1 VTASSADASQSD
13 VPPVGTSRTSRPD
26 PLAQGWH
33 RWQSADV
40 DEVHEEARDGV
51 TELADLLGVPEGHL
65 RDAIGEP
72 WSPGQPGPG
81 WDADLTIF
89 TGRENPR
96 TPGRP
101 LVAIR
106 VDPAEGSVDVGHAIG
121 VPLPN
126 GRHQWALGEPITE
139 LAFAIDDGA
148 DAFTAAALIDGI
160 REGVNRIADV
170 AMFRG
175 TSW

>member
-1 VTASSADASQSD
+1 MC
-13 VPPVGTSRTSRPD
+13 
-26 PLAQGWH
+26 WH
-33 RWQSADV
+33 CWRV
-40 DEVHEEARDGV
+40 DEVPEDGV
-51 TELADLLGVPEGHL
+51 SELADLLGVSLPHL
-65 RDAIGEP
+65 RAAIGEP
-72 WSPGQPGPG
+72 WSPGQTGPG
-81 WDADLTIF
+81 WGGDITIF
-89 TGRENPR
+89 TGRDNPR

-106 VDPAEGSVDVGHAIG
+106 VDPLEGTVDVGHAIG

-126 GRHQWALGEPITE
+126 GRFQWALGEPLTE
-139 LAFAIDDGA
+139 LVHHHDDGS
-148 DAFTAAALIDGI
+148 DAFKAAELIDGI

>member
-1 VTASSADASQSD
+1 
-13 VPPVGTSRTSRPD
+13 
-26 PLAQGWH
+26 
-33 RWQSADV
+33 V
-40 DEVHEEARDGV
+40 DEEPDDGV
-51 TELADLLGVPEGHL
+51 SELAALLGVSEAHL
-65 RDAIGEP
+65 RAAVGEP
-72 WSPGQPGPG
+72 WGRGQAGPG
-81 WDADLTIF
+81 WGDDITIF

-101 LVAIR
+101 LIAIR
-106 VDPAEGSVDVGHAIG
+106 VDPGEGSVDVGHAIG

-126 GRHQWALGEPITE
+126 GRFQWALGEPVTE
-139 LAFAIDDGA
+139 LDYCPDDGSDAFA
-148 DAFTAAALIDGI
+148 AAELIDGI

>member
-1 VTASSADASQSD
+1 
-13 VPPVGTSRTSRPD
+13 
-26 PLAQGWH
+26 
-33 RWQSADV
+33 V
-40 DEVHEEARDGV
+40 DEVAEDGV
-51 TELADLLGVPEGHL
+51 SELAALLGVSLPHL
-65 RDAIGEP
+65 RAAIGEP
-72 WSPGQPGPG
+72 WSAGQTGPG
-81 WDADLTIF
+81 WGGDITIF
-89 TGRENPR
+89 TGRDNPR

-106 VDPAEGSVDVGHAIG
+106 VDPAEGTVDVGHAIG

-126 GRHQWALGEPITE
+126 GRFQWALGEPITE
-139 LAFAIDDGA
+139 LAYHHDDGS
-148 DAFTAAALIDGI
+148 DAFKAAELIDGI